1 MAPSSTSG
9 GGIERGAAHGSI
21 PMAVPMRA
29 PGTALSR
36 PLLIGIGNRLCGDD
50 GVGAQLVDALTAEGD
65 GRLRTLTVHQLT
77 PELAAV
83 VADASAVLFVDA
95 CPGRRRPVLEVIS
108 AAGAGS
114 GSFSHQL
121 AGAAAGAVCG
131 AVRHPATGLAAA
143 DPGRAAGAGRQP
155 QPCQPHRPG
164 RRAATAAPLAGPPCM
179 SWR

>member
-29 PGTALSR
+29 PGTALTR

-121 AGAAAGAVCG
+121 SPARLLALCAALYGT
-131 AVRHPATGLAAA
+131 RPPAWQLLIPAERLEPGDSLSPASRTALAAA
-143 DPGRAAGAGRQP
+143 LRLLRRWRARHA
-155 QPCQPHRPG
+155 
-164 RRAATAAPLAGPPCM
+164 
-179 SWR
+179 